1 MSLVNKKNIDGIRS
15 YTNIKTTKSSLG
27 NPIGDFQH
35 PVDFSKMRSN
45 QIFDYSDNSSQ
56 LAL

>member
-1 MSLVNKKNIDGIRS
+1 MSLVNKKNNDTIRHN
-15 YTNIKTTKSSLG
+15 TNINTCKSSLG

-56 LAL
+56 IAL